1 MSTSFT
7 AALGGLRSNQ
17 RWIDVIGNNL
27 ANQNTPGF
35 KGSRALFGD
44 LLSLTYRP
52 GTGPNGSQGGTNPLQ
67 VGLGAQLAGTDRRL
81 DQGALDV
88 TGRTFDLA
96 LLGDGYFAAT
106 DGNQTFYTR
115 VGTFGLDADGNMVD
129 LTSGFR
135 VLDANGQPFTIDTRA
150 VIPPSATSEVEFTG
164 NLPAVVTGPLA
175 EELTS
180 SSSFAE
186 GAPATTTGDTAG
198 PFNIP
203 AGETWTMEL
212 VIDGGA
218 PQEVAILG
226 TGAITTQEVADAIN
240 DQTEDVVATVAPG
253 GELTLT
259 SERAGENATI
269 KINAGEAGKDLK
281 NMVGLVDFVQG
292 SESDATAATD
302 LNDLASTL
310 TDYQTGDVID
320 VAGTDADGSTVV
332 TSFTYGVDGT
342 TLGDFVGFLDTAFGQ
357 STVAFDPGTG
367 QISVTSDVVGEAELS
382 LAVTDQVN
390 QEGRSDWATHFFA
403 VTTNGTG
410 PDTVTSSIETFDA
423 SGTSH
428 ILTFD
433 FVRQEDGSWN
443 MDATLPPEDGE
454 VLNGTVAGITFNEN
468 GSILSPTSADLTVQ
482 FDGQAAQTITVDF
495 GTSGQFEG
503 ITQFGNPA
511 SLIAEEQDG
520 YGAGE
525 LASMQVDEAGVIE
538 GFFTNGETQ
547 TLAAFGIASFANEGG
562 LEAVGDNYFQ
572 ESANTGQR
580 VFGAGGANGNGDVV
594 GGAIEASNVD
604 TAVEFVHL
612 IQAQRG
618 FQSNARVI
626 TVQDELLAEVVNI
639 I

>member
-115 VGTFGLDADGNMVD
+115 VGTFGLDAGGNMVD